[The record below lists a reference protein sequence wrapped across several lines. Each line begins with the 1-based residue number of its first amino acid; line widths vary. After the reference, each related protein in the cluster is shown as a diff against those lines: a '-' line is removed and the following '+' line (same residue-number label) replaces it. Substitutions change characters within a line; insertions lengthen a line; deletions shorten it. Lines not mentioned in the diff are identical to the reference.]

1 MDAGN
6 VGQIWASING
16 AAAHQITHMTG
27 SGADCARDEHWSPPV
42 FSPDLTKI
50 VASWGSADCTDG
62 AENGPVYIIDAST
75 GTATQVSIGGAGRL
89 SLRELGWINNT
100 TIWSVGGQQV
110 FQYAMGG
117 GATSLGTIASGSSF
131 VQDAVLRGTTLFFSV
146 TAGSGT
152 SYTLQRF
159 DMSSHSL
166 IGGSVNLGTTNP
178 CICSKNDALTPGF
191 DVSPDGSHIVFQ
203 RVTPAAGTGGD
214 AEGVGSSQFFYAN
227 ADGSGESR
235 IASYATANSMV
246 RMQISPNGAL
256 VSIARA
262 EPAPSVITAS
272 VTSPGSSGDP
282 TFHSYTP
289 DGRSYAVWKWD
300 SSQVWA
306 STKDLDDVYPPST
319 GDMENYVV
327 GAASGT
333 VGATGGSNPWYTIG
347 S

>member
-1 MDAGN
+1 MAAREVRMRTHSMTRFAFLGAMLVAAVLSGCASSASTGAGTPGAATATASGPTATPTPPPHALAWFQMDASK

-110 FQYAMGG
+110 FQYVIGG
-117 GATSLGTIASGSSF
+117 SATALGTIASGSSF
-131 VQDAVLRGTTLFFSV
+131 VQDAVLRGSTLFFSV

-152 SYTLQRF
+152 SYTLRRF

-203 RVTPAAGTGGD
+203 RVTPAVGTGGD
-214 AEGVGSSQFFYAN
+214 AEGVGGSQFF
-227 ADGSGESR
+227 
-235 IASYATANSMV
+235 
-246 RMQISPNGAL
+246 
-256 VSIARA
+256 
-262 EPAPSVITAS
+262 
-272 VTSPGSSGDP
+272 
-282 TFHSYTP
+282 
-289 DGRSYAVWKWD
+289 
-300 SSQVWA
+300 
-306 STKDLDDVYPPST
+306 
-319 GDMENYVV
+319 
-327 GAASGT
+327 
-333 VGATGGSNPWYTIG
+333 
-347 S
+347 